1 MNEPGIINLHQELS
15 SSQSSLSVLSRATCE
30 QSEVV
35 VGVAYQ
41 WQQTIAGRSKTVV
54 INPSTQLQKPHRGPI
69 TPDSKIIII
78 PLPTPAAQ

>member
-1 MNEPGIINLHQELS
+1 MNEPGTINLHQELS
-15 SSQSSLSVLSRATCE
+15 SSQSSLSALSRATCE

-41 WQQTIAGRSKTVV
+41 WQTIAGRSKTVV
-54 INPSTQLQKPHRGPI
+54 INPSTQLRKPHRGPI